1 MRTISIQDI
10 YEAYRKLKNY
20 YYYDNSSL
28 HTRIRIA
35 TFEKDFFR
43 LDKSKFKKEFQKK
56 CSNLLAVLN
65 NDDNDGQIFN
75 KMLDDICYYLVPK
88 GLKEEDNK
96 NVGLTYISNIKEKN
110 NIQIDQYNVMIDAPV
125 EIHLISTLWL
135 MFVGVH
141 LSKLVKAHNYAY
153 NFTLFTSSDDEKQ
166 HLNTGLQLYSPYY
179 KGYQDWRD
187 NALKKTE
194 AILDSKKNATIISL
208 DIQRYFY
215 NVRINL
221 PEFID
226 NAVIENNI
234 EFPVGSKALISR
246 LTDLLHRIH
255 KRFQSNVE
263 AFFVD
268 LKEVSAMQ
276 EEATLLPVGLLS
288 SGLIGNLY
296 LYKFDRLVMQ
306 NLRPDY
312 YGRYVD
318 DILLVLG
325 ETKANTDVDEFFFT
339 YFTDEKRGILTP
351 VIDDNAEDEDKD
363 LRYELVGYDGLY
375 VQQKKLIIQNFVHY
389 ESRAAIKKFRNNIT
403 KQRSEFRFLPDEDIM
418 ERDFEESA
426 FKIDYS
432 GSVNTFH
439 SIKDFKGDKFG
450 ASTYLAHSIF
460 LACYDSEEAK
470 KNNKDRTKQI
480 LSFFKGNVA
489 IEYYSLWEKV
499 ATYFVIC
506 KDVDALN
513 MFQANVVKAINALN
527 YDNQEAIDSI
537 KNSLL
542 RLLQYS
548 IAMPISMHLKFKAP
562 SNDFEETYYWVA
574 KDIRHANLFRHPF
587 MGVAGLNLTDCIDD
601 DTINLYDT
609 STPKNKSINIQK
621 GAAMYLTPH
630 HVHFDDINQMLFLS
644 VLMNA
649 KSGSFSDKINKDLVN
664 AISKS
669 KRFFDEINFKWKE
682 LFADHKHKQKS
693 EFVDAHTSG
702 CRNNSAQAMYVT
714 IKEPDFKNQIRVDK
728 SVAIANIK
736 VDDDIIEKMALGKVN
751 LSKTKRKD
759 LFGIINDA
767 AENKCDILVLPELSV
782 PFQWLDLM
790 ARESRKHN
798 MAIICGL
805 TYFVNASK
813 TAFNTVVA
821 ILPVKTKYYTTSV
834 IVPRVKNYY
843 APLETQMLTSYGFH
857 YPHTN
862 KSKPTAIYDLIHWR
876 KCYFS
881 FYNCFELANIEDR
894 SLFKSKVDFIVAT
907 ELNRDINYYSEIIGS
922 WVRDIHCYIIQVNTS
937 NYGDSRI
944 MKPASKDQRDQIIV
958 KGGRN
963 ATMLYDIIEIE
974 KLRKFQLP
982 GYFGQDKLGGYK
994 KTPPQLSRTD
1004 VDTRIKDKEFK

>member
-1 MRTISIQDI
+1 MRAISIQDI

-35 TFEKDFFR
+35 SFEKDFFR
-43 LDKSKFKKEFQKK
+43 LDKSKFKKAFQKK

-65 NDDNDGQIFN
+65 NFDNDDQIFN
-75 KMLDDICYYLVPK
+75 TMLDDVRYYLVPK
-88 GLKEEDNK
+88 GLKEEDNN
-96 NVGLTYISNIKEKN
+96 NVGLTYISNNKEKN

-194 AILDSKKNATIISL
+194 TILDSKKNATIISL

-234 EFPVGSKALISR
+234 EFPLGSKALISR

-263 AFFVD
+263 TFFVD

-276 EEATLLPVGLLS
+276 EEETLLPVGLLS

-325 ETKANTDVDEFFFT
+325 ETKANTDVEEFLST
-339 YFTDEKRGILTP
+339 YFTDEKRGILIP
-351 VIDDNAEDEDKD
+351 IIDDNAKDEDKD

-418 ERDFEESA
+418 ERDFEEAA

-470 KNNKDRTKQI
+470 KNNKDRAKQI

-513 MFQANVVKAINALN
+513 TFQANVVKAINALN
-527 YDNQEAIDSI
+527 YGKEEPLSSI
-537 KNSLL
+537 KSSLAK
-542 RLLQYS
+542 LLQFS
-548 IAMPISMHLKFKAP
+548 VAMPISMHLKFIVP
-562 SNDFEETYYWVA
+562 SNEFEEVCYGIA

-587 MGVAGLNLTDCIDD
+587 MGAAGLNLTDCIDD

-609 STPKNKSINIQK
+609 NTPNNKSINMQK
-621 GAAMYLTPH
+621 GATMYLTPH
-630 HVHFDDINQMLFLS
+630 HVHFDDINQILFLS

-682 LFADHKHKQKS
+682 LFADHKHKQNS
-693 EFVDAHTSG
+693 EFVDVHVSD
-702 CRNNSAQAMYVT
+702 CRNNSAQAMNVT
-714 IKEPDFKNQIRVDK
+714 VKEPDFKEQIRVDK

-751 LSKTKRKD
+751 LNKAKKKD

-813 TAFNTVVA
+813 IAFNTVVA

-843 APLETQMLTSYGFH
+843 APLETQMLTSYGYH
-857 YPHTN
+857 YPRTN

-876 KCYFS
+876 KSYFS
-881 FYNCFELANIEDR
+881 FYNCFELASIEDR

-907 ELNRDINYYSEIIGS
+907 ELNRDVNYYSEIVGS

-944 MKPASKDQRDQIIV
+944 MKPANKEQRDQIIV

-963 ATMLYDIIEIE
+963 ATMLYDIIEID

-982 GYFGQDKLGGYK
+982 GYFGQDNLGGYK
-994 KTPPQLSRTD
+994 KTPPQLSKSD
-1004 VDTRIKDKEFK
+1004 VEIRINDKEFK

>member
-1 MRTISIQDI
+1 MRSISIQDI

-35 TFEKDFFR
+35 TFEEDFFR

-65 NDDNDGQIFN
+65 NEDKDDQIFN
-75 KMLDDICYYLVPK
+75 NMLDDISYYLVPK
-88 GLKEEDNK
+88 GLKEENND
-96 NVGLTYISNIKEKN
+96 VGLTYISNMKEKN

-141 LSKLVKAHNYAY
+141 LSKLAKAHNYAY

-166 HLNTGLQLYSPYY
+166 YLNTGLQLYSPYY

-187 NALKKTE
+187 NALKKAE
-194 AILDSKKNATIISL
+194 NILDSKKNATIISL

-221 PEFID
+221 PVFID

-234 EFPVGSKALISR
+234 EFPTGSKALINR

-255 KRFQSNVE
+255 KRFQCNVE

-276 EEATLLPVGLLS
+276 EESTLLPVGLLS

-296 LYKFDRLVMQ
+296 LYEFDRLVMQ

-325 ETKANTDVDEFFFT
+325 ETKAYNDVSEFLST
-339 YFTDEKRGILTP
+339 YFTDAKRGILIP
-351 VIDDNAEDEDKD
+351 VEDNNEEGEEKD
-363 LRYELVGYDGLY
+363 LRYKLAGYDGLY

-403 KQRSEFRFLPDEDIM
+403 KQRSEFRFLPDEDVM
-418 ERDFEESA
+418 EKDFEESA

-460 LACYDSEEAK
+460 LACYDNEESK
-470 KNNKDRTKQI
+470 KSNTERTRQI

-513 MFQANVVKAINALN
+513 MFQANVVKAINALD
-527 YDNQEAIDSI
+527 YGQAETLSCI
-537 KNSLL
+537 KKSLEK
-542 RLLQYS
+542 LLQYS
-548 IAMPISMHLKFKAP
+548 VAMPISMHLKFIAP
-562 SNDFEETYYWVA
+562 SNEFEEECYEMA
-574 KDIRHANLFRHPF
+574 KAIRHANLFRHPF

-609 STPKNKSINIQK
+609 SSPNNKTINMQR

-630 HVHFDDINQMLFLS
+630 HVHFDDINQIKYLA

-649 KSGSFSDKINKDLVN
+649 KSGSFSDKINKDLVI
-664 AISKS
+664 AISDS
-669 KRFFDEINFKWKE
+669 KKFFDEINFKWKE
-682 LFADHKHKQKS
+682 LFVDHKQKQKS
-693 EFVDAHTSG
+693 EFVDVHASE
-702 CRNNSAQAMYVT
+702 CCNNSAQAMYVT
-714 IKEPDFKNQIRVDK
+714 IKEPDFKDRISVDK

-736 VDDDIIEKMALGKVN
+736 VEDDIIEKMALGKVN
-751 LSKTKRKD
+751 LSKAKRKD

-767 AENKCDILVLPELSV
+767 AENECDILVLPELSV

-805 TYFVNASK
+805 SYYVNASNI
-813 TAFNTVVA
+813 AFNTVVA

-843 APLETQMLTSYGFH
+843 APLETQMLTSYGYH
-857 YPHTN
+857 YPRTN

-881 FYNCFELANIEDR
+881 FYDCFELASIEDR

-907 ELNRDINYYSEIIGS
+907 ELNRDVNYYSEIVGS

-944 MKPASKDQRDQIIV
+944 MKPASKEQRDQIIV

-963 ATMLYDIIEIE
+963 ATMLYDIIEID